1 MTFEGCPDLPALEY
15 LNLRE
20 NKIEN
25 LKEVAF
31 LAILGNLKDL
41 NLKETPLEE
50 GVEGDLKKEVLI
62 LLEKLSLK
70 KFNKDEVAPEDVQEA
85 IELKNERIKEAEE
98 KRIQEEEERR
108 EAELEAEKEKENE
121 ES

>member
-1 MTFEGCPDLPALEY
+1 MTFEGCPDLPTLEY